1 MKPADGL
8 KLRTKDF
15 ALRII
20 KLFQALPR
28 SDEARIIGKQLLRSG
43 TSVGANYRAACR
55 SRSRAEFLAR
65 LGVVVEEIDETV
77 YWLDLLAVSNIL
89 AQPRLAALQ
98 REAAELF
105 RIFVASQLTAKANKR
120 LNDAQR
126 SARK

>member
-126 SARK
+126 SARR

>member
-20 KLFQALPR
+20 KLFQALPG

-77 YWLDLLAVSNIL
+77 YWLDLLAASNIL